1 MRRILR
7 TLVAAGVI
15 VAATVSVQLGTRAG
29 ATPTAVAINTKD
41 GSAVFRFAFHVHRTM
56 SDVVDST
63 NAAVAFAS
71 CEECQTVAVAIQVV
85 LVMSD
90 PSIVTP
96 TNLALAVNQQCSA
109 CETLASAY
117 QYVVSTDG
125 PVHFDADGNRELAA
139 IRIAFRDLIRDS
151 EQFDA
156 FAIQTQVDGLVD
168 RLYAVV
174 DGHLVPAGPLKDL
187 EEGSDQPST
196 AVTPTEPTASPES
209 SSEPTPEDEPT
220 TSPSPA
226 PTEEQTPE
234 PTPTES

>member
-15 VAATVSVQLGTRAG
+15 AAATVSVQLGTRAG